1 MAERSIAILTKE
13 TDDFLQSEA
22 SRSAVG
28 MMLRGHTPSLFII
41 DADCNIDYKDVA
53 ENLEWIVDSDGIV
66 ASNNKDNTS
75 KSEHITYMSIEDIAE
90 KILESDFIVPF

>member
-1 MAERSIAILTKE
+1 MAERTVAILTRD

-41 DADCNIDYKDVA
+41 DAESNIDYSDVA
-53 ENLEWIVDSDGIV
+53 ENFEWIVDSDGIV
-66 ASNNKDNTS
+66 ASNNKDNVS
-75 KSEHITYMSIEDIAE
+75 KCEHISEMSIEDMAK